1 MCPGETYKEPVL
13 LVFEQGMGPVLS
25 SKEGIVNREGLLQL
39 EGVHTAQ
46 LQEAEQLVRG
56 HHLVLLN
63 SSRTYAS
70 NSLAFADMISVWL
83 VEIAKVKWVRRG
95 DVITLELRCIDS

>member
-1 MCPGETYKEPVL
+1 MCPGGTYKEPVL

-70 NSLAFADMISVWL
+70 NSLALML
-83 VEIAKVKWVRRG
+83 
-95 DVITLELRCIDS
+95 